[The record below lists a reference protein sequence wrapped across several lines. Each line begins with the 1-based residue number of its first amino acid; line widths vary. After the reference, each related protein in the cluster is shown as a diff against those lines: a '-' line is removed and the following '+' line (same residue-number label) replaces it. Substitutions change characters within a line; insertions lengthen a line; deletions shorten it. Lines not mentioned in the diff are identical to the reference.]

1 MPTNLLVTG
10 ANGQL
15 GNEMQRIV
23 AANPG
28 RVKAFFTD
36 VDTLD
41 ITDAN
46 AVETFVQQHSIN
58 VIVNCAAYTAV
69 DRAEDDTALCTK
81 LNVDAVANLA
91 KAASNHGARVLH
103 ISTDY
108 VFDGCNCRPYEETDE
123 PNPKSVY
130 GVTKLQGERE
140 LLKYAPG
147 SIIVRTAWLYSP
159 FGKNFVKTMIALGES
174 RDTLSVVCDQ
184 VGTPTAA
191 ADLAAAIFAII
202 TADEWKPGIYHFSN
216 EGAISWYDF
225 TKAIHRIAGISGCTV
240 SPIKS
245 KDYPTRALRPF
256 YSVLD
261 KTKIKAAYGIT
272 IPYWE
277 ESLARCIAEL
287 KSCN

>member
-1 MPTNLLVTG
+1 MPKNLLVTG

-28 RVKAFFTD
+28 KVNAFFTD

-41 ITDAN
+41 ITDAVAVRAFIEHN
-46 AVETFVQQHSIN
+46 AID

-69 DRAEDDTALCTK
+69 DRAEDDMVLCAK
-81 LNVDAVANLA
+81 LNIDAVANLA
-91 KAASNHGARVLH
+91 SAARDFGAKVLH

-108 VFDGCNCRPYEETDE
+108 VFDGFGHRPYEESDE
-123 PNPKSVY
+123 PNPRSTY
-130 GVTKLQGERE
+130 GTTKLQGERE
-140 LLKYAPG
+140 LLKYAPD

-159 FGKNFVKTMIALGES
+159 FGKNFVKTMLALGES
-174 RDTLSVVCDQ
+174 RDKLSVVCDQ

-191 ADLAAAIFAII
+191 ADLASAIFTII
-202 TADEWKPGIYHFSN
+202 TAPEWHDGIYHFSN

-225 TKAIHRIAGISGCTV
+225 TKAIHRIAGITTCEV

-245 KDYPTRALRPF
+245 KDYPTRAVRPF

-261 KTKIKAAYGIT
+261 KSKIKATFGIT

-287 KSCN
+287 KQK

>member
-1 MPTNLLVTG
+1 MPQNLLVTG

-23 AANPG
+23 AANPSK
-28 RVKAFFTD
+28 VNAFFTD

-41 ITDAN
+41 ITDAAAVRSFIEHN
-46 AVETFVQQHSIN
+46 AID

-69 DRAEDDTALCTK
+69 DRAEDEMVLCAK
-81 LNVDAVANLA
+81 LNIDAVANLA
-91 KAASNHGARVLH
+91 SAARDFGAKVLH

-108 VFDGCNCRPYEETDE
+108 VFDGFAHRPYEETDE
-123 PNPKSVY
+123 PNPRSTY
-130 GVTKLQGERE
+130 GTTKLQGERE
-140 LLKYAPG
+140 LLKYAPD

-159 FGKNFVKTMIALGES
+159 FGKNFVKTMLALGES
-174 RDTLSVVCDQ
+174 RDRLSVVCDQ

-191 ADLAAAIFAII
+191 ADLASAIFTII
-202 TADEWKPGIYHFSN
+202 TAPEWHAGIYHFSN

-225 TKAIHRIAGISGCTV
+225 TKAIHRIAGITTCEV

-245 KDYPTRALRPF
+245 KDYPTRAVRPF

-261 KTKIKAAYGIT
+261 KTKIKATFGIT

-287 KSCN
+287 KQK

>member
-1 MPTNLLVTG
+1 MPQNLLVTG

-23 AANPG
+23 AANPSK
-28 RVKAFFTD
+28 VNAYFTD

-41 ITDAN
+41 ITDAAAVRAFIEHN
-46 AVETFVQQHSIN
+46 AID

-69 DRAEDDTALCTK
+69 DRAEDEMVLCAK
-81 LNVDAVANLA
+81 LNIDAVANLA
-91 KAASNHGARVLH
+91 SAARDFGAKVVH

-108 VFDGCNCRPYEETDE
+108 VFDGFEHRPYEESDE
-123 PNPKSVY
+123 PNPRSTY
-130 GVTKLQGERE
+130 GTTKLQGERE
-140 LLKYAPG
+140 LLKYAPD

-159 FGKNFVKTMIALGES
+159 FGKNFVKTMLALGAS
-174 RDTLSVVCDQ
+174 RHRLSVVCDQ

-191 ADLAAAIFAII
+191 ADLASAIFTII
-202 TADEWKPGIYHFSN
+202 TAPEWHAGIYDFSN

-225 TKAIHRIAGISGCTV
+225 TKAIHRIAGITTCEV

-245 KDYPTRALRPF
+245 KDYPTRAVRPF

-261 KTKIKAAYGIT
+261 KTKIKATFGIT

-287 KSCN
+287 KQK

>member
-1 MPTNLLVTG
+1 MPQNLLVTG

-28 RVKAFFTD
+28 KVNAYFTD

-41 ITDAN
+41 ISEAAAVRAFIEHN
-46 AVETFVQQHSIN
+46 AID

-69 DRAEDDTALCTK
+69 DRAEDEMVLCAK
-81 LNVDAVANLA
+81 LNIDAVANLA
-91 KAASNHGARVLH
+91 SAARDFGAKVLH

-108 VFDGCNCRPYEETDE
+108 VFDGFAHRPYEETDE
-123 PNPKSVY
+123 PNPRSTY
-130 GVTKLQGERE
+130 GTTKLQGERE
-140 LLKYAPG
+140 LLKYAPD

-159 FGKNFVKTMIALGES
+159 FGKNFVKTMLALGES
-174 RDTLSVVCDQ
+174 RDRLSVVCDQ

-191 ADLAAAIFAII
+191 ADLATAIFAII

-225 TKAIHRIAGISGCTV
+225 TKAIHRIAGITTCEV

-245 KDYPTRALRPF
+245 KDYPTRAVRPF

-261 KTKIKAAYGIT
+261 KTKIKATFGIT

-277 ESLARCIAEL
+277 ESLERCIAEL
-287 KSCN
+287 KQK

>member
-1 MPTNLLVTG
+1 MPKNLLVTG

-28 RVKAFFTD
+28 KVNTFFTD

-41 ITDAN
+41 ITDAVAVRAFIEHN
-46 AVETFVQQHSIN
+46 AID

-69 DRAEDDTALCTK
+69 DRAEDDMVLCAK
-81 LNVDAVANLA
+81 LNIDAVANLA
-91 KAASNHGARVLH
+91 SAARDFGAKVLH

-108 VFDGCNCRPYEETDE
+108 VFDGFEHRPYEESDE
-123 PNPKSVY
+123 PNPRSTY
-130 GVTKLQGERE
+130 GTTKLQGERE
-140 LLKYAPG
+140 LLKYAPD

-159 FGKNFVKTMIALGES
+159 FGKNFVKTMLSLGES
-174 RDTLSVVCDQ
+174 RDKLSVVCDQ

-191 ADLAAAIFAII
+191 ADLASAIFTII
-202 TADEWKPGIYHFSN
+202 TAPEWHAGIYHFSN

-225 TKAIHRIAGISGCTV
+225 TKAIHRIAGITTCEV

-245 KDYPTRALRPF
+245 KDYPTRAVRPF

-261 KTKIKAAYGIT
+261 KTKIKATFGIT

-287 KSCN
+287 KQK

>member
-1 MPTNLLVTG
+1 MPQNLLVTG

-28 RVKAFFTD
+28 KVNAYFTD
-36 VDTLD
+36 IDTLD
-41 ITDAN
+41 ISDAAAVRAFIEHN
-46 AVETFVQQHSIN
+46 AID

-69 DRAEDDTALCTK
+69 DRAEDDMVLCAK
-81 LNVDAVANLA
+81 LNIDAVANLA
-91 KAASNHGARVLH
+91 SAARDFGAKVLH

-108 VFDGCNCRPYEETDE
+108 VFDGFEHRPYEESDE
-123 PNPKSVY
+123 PNPRSTY
-130 GVTKLQGERE
+130 GTTKLQGERE
-140 LLKYAPG
+140 LLKYAPD

-159 FGKNFVKTMIALGES
+159 FGKNFVKTMLALGES
-174 RDTLSVVCDQ
+174 RDRLSVVCDQ

-191 ADLAAAIFAII
+191 ADLASAIFTII
-202 TADEWKPGIYHFSN
+202 TAPEWHAGIYPFSN

-225 TKAIHRIAGISGCTV
+225 TKAIHRIAGITTCEV

-245 KDYPTRALRPF
+245 KDYPTRAVRPF

-261 KTKIKAAYGIT
+261 KTKIKATFGIT

-287 KSCN
+287 KQK

>member
-1 MPTNLLVTG
+1 MPKNLLVTG

-28 RVKAFFTD
+28 KVNAFFTD

-41 ITDAN
+41 ITN
-46 AVETFVQQHSIN
+46 ATAVRAFIEHNAID

-69 DRAEDDTALCTK
+69 DRAEDDMVLCAK
-81 LNVDAVANLA
+81 LNIDAVANLA
-91 KAASNHGARVLH
+91 SAARDFGAKVLH

-108 VFDGCNCRPYEETDE
+108 VFDGFGHRPYEESDE
-123 PNPKSVY
+123 PNPRSTY
-130 GVTKLQGERE
+130 GTTKLQGERE
-140 LLKYAPG
+140 LLKYAPD

-159 FGKNFVKTMIALGES
+159 FGKNFVKTMLSLGES
-174 RDTLSVVCDQ
+174 RDKLSVVCDQ

-191 ADLAAAIFAII
+191 ADLASAIFTII
-202 TADEWKPGIYHFSN
+202 TAPEWHDGIYHFSN

-225 TKAIHRIAGISGCTV
+225 TKAIHRIAGITTCEV

-245 KDYPTRALRPF
+245 KDYPTRAVRPF

-261 KTKIKAAYGIT
+261 KSKIKATFGIT

-287 KSCN
+287 KQK

>member
-15 GNEMQRIV
+15 GNEMQHIV

-46 AVETFVQQHSIN
+46 AVEAFVQQHSIN

-91 KAASNHGARVLH
+91 KAARNHGARVLH

-108 VFDGCNCRPYEETDE
+108 VFDGYNCRPYEETDE

-140 LLKYAPG
+140 LLKYATD

-159 FGKNFVKTMIALGES
+159 FGKNFVKTMLALGES

-191 ADLAAAIFAII
+191 ADLATAIFAII

-245 KDYPTRALRPF
+245 KDYPTRAVRPF

>member
-1 MPTNLLVTG
+1 MPHNLLVTG

-28 RVKAFFTD
+28 KVNAFFTD

-41 ITDAN
+41 ITDAAAVRSFIEHN
-46 AVETFVQQHSIN
+46 AID

-69 DRAEDDTALCTK
+69 DRAEDDMVLCAK
-81 LNVDAVANLA
+81 LNIDAVANLA
-91 KAASNHGARVLH
+91 SAARDFGAKVLH

-108 VFDGCNCRPYEETDE
+108 VFDGFAHRPYEETDE
-123 PNPKSVY
+123 PNPRSTY
-130 GVTKLQGERE
+130 GTTKLQGERE
-140 LLKYAPG
+140 LLKYAPD

-159 FGKNFVKTMIALGES
+159 FGKNFVKTMLALGES
-174 RDTLSVVCDQ
+174 RDRLSVVCDQ

-191 ADLAAAIFAII
+191 ADLASAIFSII
-202 TADEWKPGIYHFSN
+202 TAPEWHAGIYHFSN

-225 TKAIHRIAGISGCTV
+225 TKAIHRIAGITTCEV

-245 KDYPTRALRPF
+245 KDYPTRAVRPF

-261 KTKIKAAYGIT
+261 KTKIKATFGIT

-277 ESLARCIAEL
+277 ESLERCIAEL
-287 KSCN
+287 KQK

>member
-1 MPTNLLVTG
+1 MPKNLLVTG

-15 GNEMQRIV
+15 GNEMQRVV

-28 RVKAFFTD
+28 KVNAFFTD
-36 VDTLD
+36 VDSLD
-41 ITDAN
+41 ITDAAAVRTFIEHN
-46 AVETFVQQHSIN
+46 AID

-69 DRAEDDTALCTK
+69 DRAEDDMVLCAK
-81 LNVDAVANLA
+81 LNIDAVANLA
-91 KAASNHGARVLH
+91 SAARDLGAKVLH

-108 VFDGCNCRPYEETDE
+108 VFDGFGHRPYEESDE
-123 PNPKSVY
+123 PNPRSTY
-130 GVTKLQGERE
+130 GTTKLQGERE
-140 LLKYAPG
+140 LLKYAPD

-159 FGKNFVKTMIALGES
+159 FGKNFVKTMLSLGES
-174 RDTLSVVCDQ
+174 RDKLSVVCDQ

-191 ADLAAAIFAII
+191 ADLASAIFTII
-202 TADEWKPGIYHFSN
+202 TAPEWHDGIYHFSN

-225 TKAIHRIAGISGCTV
+225 TKAIHRIAGITTCEV

-245 KDYPTRALRPF
+245 KDYPTRAVRPF

-261 KTKIKAAYGIT
+261 KSKIKATFGIT

-287 KSCN
+287 KQK

>member
-1 MPTNLLVTG
+1 MQQNLLVTG

-28 RVKAFFTD
+28 KVNAYFTD

-41 ITDAN
+41 ISDAAAVRAFIEHN
-46 AVETFVQQHSIN
+46 AID

-69 DRAEDDTALCTK
+69 DRAEDDMVLCAK
-81 LNVDAVANLA
+81 LNIDAVANLA
-91 KAASNHGARVLH
+91 SAARDFGAKVLH

-108 VFDGCNCRPYEETDE
+108 VFDGFAHRPYEETDE
-123 PNPKSVY
+123 PNPRSTY
-130 GVTKLQGERE
+130 GTTKLQGERE
-140 LLKYAPG
+140 LLKYAPD

-159 FGKNFVKTMIALGES
+159 FGKNFVKTMLALGES
-174 RDTLSVVCDQ
+174 RDRLSVVCDQ

-191 ADLAAAIFAII
+191 ADLASAIFTII
-202 TADEWKPGIYHFSN
+202 TAPEWHAGIYHFSN

-225 TKAIHRIAGISGCTV
+225 TKAIHRIAGITTCEV

-245 KDYPTRALRPF
+245 KDYPTRAVRPF

-261 KTKIKAAYGIT
+261 KTKIKATFGIT

-277 ESLARCIAEL
+277 ESLERCIAEL
-287 KSCN
+287 KQK

>member
-1 MPTNLLVTG
+1 MPQNLLVTG

-28 RVKAFFTD
+28 KVNAYFTD
-36 VDTLD
+36 IDTLD
-41 ITDAN
+41 ITDAAAVRSFIEHN
-46 AVETFVQQHSIN
+46 AID

-69 DRAEDDTALCTK
+69 DRAEDDMVLCAK
-81 LNVDAVANLA
+81 LNIDAVANLA
-91 KAASNHGARVLH
+91 SAARDFGAKVLH

-108 VFDGCNCRPYEETDE
+108 VFDGFEHRPYEESDE
-123 PNPKSVY
+123 PNPRSTY
-130 GVTKLQGERE
+130 GTTKLQGERE
-140 LLKYAPG
+140 LLKYAPD

-159 FGKNFVKTMIALGES
+159 FGKNFVKTMLALGES
-174 RDTLSVVCDQ
+174 RDRLSVVCDQ

-191 ADLAAAIFAII
+191 ADLASAIFTII
-202 TADEWKPGIYHFSN
+202 ASPEWHAGICHVSN

-225 TKAIHRIAGISGCTV
+225 TKAIHRIAGITTCEV

-245 KDYPTRALRPF
+245 KDYPTRAVRPF

-261 KTKIKAAYGIT
+261 KTKIKATFGIT

-287 KSCN
+287 KQK

>member
-1 MPTNLLVTG
+1 MPHNLLVTG

-28 RVKAFFTD
+28 KVNAYFTD

-41 ITDAN
+41 ISDAAAVRAFIEHN
-46 AVETFVQQHSIN
+46 AID

-69 DRAEDDTALCTK
+69 DRAEDEMVLCAK
-81 LNVDAVANLA
+81 LNIDAVANLA
-91 KAASNHGARVLH
+91 TDARDFGAKVLH

-108 VFDGCNCRPYEETDE
+108 VYDGFAHRPYEESDE
-123 PNPKSVY
+123 PNPRSTY
-130 GVTKLQGERE
+130 GTTKLQGERE
-140 LLKYAPG
+140 LLKYAPD

-159 FGKNFVKTMIALGES
+159 FGKNFVKTMLALGES
-174 RDTLSVVCDQ
+174 RDRLSVVCDQ

-191 ADLAAAIFAII
+191 ADLASAIFTII
-202 TADEWKPGIYHFSN
+202 TAPEWHAGIYHFSN

-225 TKAIHRIAGISGCTV
+225 TKAIHRIAGITTCEA

-245 KDYPTRALRPF
+245 KDYPTRAVRPF

-261 KTKIKAAYGIT
+261 KTKIKATFGIT

-277 ESLARCIAEL
+277 ESLERCIAEL
-287 KSCN
+287 KQK